1 MEAIDLSNDVKV
13 EQCQHHILDAY
24 KDQYLLD
31 ERYGR
36 QKEILEKQIKALQQ
50 KQDDADQTGTQI
62 VEVGK
67 SLLKQKNESEIDLIN
82 EKLGTI
88 KAILGI
94 RQKINRA
101 KSGNEEEDNANRDAS
116 EFLSG
121 IEDDLLKVKFQL

>member
-1 MEAIDLSNDVKV
+1 M
-13 EQCQHHILDAY
+13 
-24 KDQYLLD
+24 
-31 ERYGR
+31 
-36 QKEILEKQIKALQQ
+36 
-50 KQDDADQTGTQI
+50 
-62 VEVGK
+62 
-67 SLLKQKNESEIDLIN
+67 IN